1 MLVLSRQ
8 EEEAII
14 LGDTI
19 EIQIIRI
26 DKNSVKLGI
35 KAPRDISIYRK
46 EIYEAILKNNQ
57 VACLPTSSASP
68 KTPNKALK
76 ELAKHLR
83 IEGDL

>member
-14 LGDTI
+14 LADNI
-19 EIQIIRI
+19 EIQVVRI
-26 DKNSVKLGI
+26 DKHSVKLGI
-35 KAPRDISIYRK
+35 KAPKEISIYRK

-57 VACLPTSSASP
+57 VACLPTLGTATSAQ
-68 KTPNKALK
+68 TKALK

-83 IEGDL
+83 SDTHF